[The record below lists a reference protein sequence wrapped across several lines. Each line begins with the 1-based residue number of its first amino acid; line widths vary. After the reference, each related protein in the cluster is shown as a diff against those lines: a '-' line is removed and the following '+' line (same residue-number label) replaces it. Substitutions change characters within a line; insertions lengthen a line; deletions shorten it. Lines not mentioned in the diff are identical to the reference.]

1 MLLKLRRT
9 LVFSREAEI
18 TVTGQE
24 LCAEE
29 HAKGTM
35 TGCHPHIPGRINLVE
50 KEVSEGGRRV

>member
-9 LVFSREAEI
+9 FVSLREAEI

-35 TGCHPHIPGRINLVE
+35 TGCHPHIPGRIKLVV
-50 KEVSEGGRRV
+50 KRSL